1 MTGLI
6 VKHWV
11 FWRREIPA
19 ENIWSDRL
27 TYGEDKYERVPGRLG
42 GFERL
47 RFIPEKSIVSRVPK

>member
-6 VKHWV
+6 VKHLI

-27 TYGEDKYERVPGRLG
+27 TYWEDKYEVRSNGS
-42 GFERL
+42 L